1 MYTFYRSCDCVCT
14 GKAVM
19 KKCMHCKR
27 TGNAAEKFIGIPK
40 LPDRCI
46 CMGCA
51 IDIYLIVREI
61 NTTKKAITGKLP
73 SL

>member
-1 MYTFYRSCDCVCT
+1 MYTSYRSCDCVC
-14 GKAVM
+14 GDKVM
-19 KKCMHCKR
+19 RKCMHCHKK
-27 TGNAAEKFIGIPK
+27 GNAAEKFIGIPK

-73 SL
+73 PL